1 MQMIQVSIED
11 WDDAIG
17 GLNQSHLLQSSL
29 WAKFKTRYGWA
40 AFPMVW
46 RDDENGEIAAGAM
59 VLLREMKLGLRMM
72 YIPRGPIMNWDNQ
85 ILFNQVLADLEAF
98 AKKHKAIFLKID
110 PEIIVGEGIPG
121 EGGIDIITGL
131 NAEKSL
137 VARGWKSANEQ
148 VQFRNTVYLDLMGNE
163 DAWLERMKQK
173 TRYNIRLAARKG
185 VEVRR
190 GGEGDFHIL
199 YRLYAET
206 SVRDGFV
213 IRSEDYYQQVWK
225 DFMDRGLAMPLIAE
239 AEGVVIAALFLF
251 WHGKRAWYLYGMSS
265 QDQREKMPNYLL
277 QWEAMRL
284 AKEMGCEV
292 YDLWGAPD
300 HFDETDRMWGV
311 FRFKEGLGGKVIRTS
326 GAWDYVVRP
335 WMYRVYTQMIPAM
348 LNLMRKLRKADT
360 RREVAGV

>member
-17 GLNQSHLLQSSL
+17 AFNQKHLLQSSL
-29 WAKFKTRYGWA
+29 WAKFKTRYGWG
-40 AFPMVW
+40 AFPLLW
-46 RDDENGEIAAGAM
+46 QNENGEIAAGAM
-59 VLLREMKLGLRMM
+59 VLVREMRLGLRMM
-72 YIPRGPIMNWDNQ
+72 YIPRGPIMDWESQ
-85 ILFNQVLADLEAF
+85 ALISQVLGDLENF
-98 AKKHKAIFLKID
+98 AKKHKAIFIKID
-110 PEIIVGEGIPG
+110 PEIIMGEGIPG
-121 EGGIDIITGL
+121 EGGSDIAAGL
-131 NAEKSL
+131 DAEKSL
-137 VARGWKSANEQ
+137 DARGWEKAEEQ
-148 VQFRNTVYLDLMGNE
+148 VQFRNTVWLDLTGGE

-185 VEVRR
+185 VVVRR
-190 GGEGDFHIL
+190 GGESDFHTL

-213 IRSEDYYQQVWK
+213 IRSEAYYQQVWK
-225 DFMDRGLAMPLIAE
+225 DFMDQGWAMPLVAE

-251 WHGKRAWYLYGMSS
+251 WYGKRAWYLYGMSS

-277 QWEAMRL
+277 QWEAMRF

-300 HFDETDRMWGV
+300 QFDESDPMWGV

-335 WMYRVYTQMIPAM
+335 WMYRVYTKTIPAM

-360 RREVAGV
+360 RKEVAGV